1 MLLLQ
6 RLEVSGAAALLEVDP
21 PRHGDGGRYVIQKE
35 EDRLV
40 VEARVRRRVEV
51 LVSTELGHERL
62 DLLLGRLLGR
72 RRRRRRSVELRL
84 AVDRLRRK
92 QRDLARERH
101 LQQLRL
107 LSGLL
112 AQEDKERLDQ
122 CTRGCG
128 CGRHEVL
135 AAVREACLRDSQI
148 AELFGDDLALVGRRV
163 APGEEELQ
171 QLVRRSRPLDAL
183 QLGQPFAVGLE
194 LNLADGKLLAGQLA
208 ACRRSLNIHN
218 ALRR

>member
-6 RLEVSGAAALLEVDP
+6 RLEVSGAAALLEVSP
-21 PRHGDGGRYVIQKE
+21 PRQGDGSRCVIQKE

-40 VEARVRRRVEV
+40 AEARVRRGVEV
-51 LVSTELGHERL
+51 VVSTELGHERL
-62 DLLLGRLLGR
+62 DLLLGRLLGGR
-72 RRRRRRSVELRL
+72 RRRRRRSAELRL

-112 AQEDKERLDQ
+112 AQEDEEGLDQ

-128 CGRHEVL
+128 
-135 AAVREACLRDSQI
+135 
-148 AELFGDDLALVGRRV
+148 
-163 APGEEELQ
+163 
-171 QLVRRSRPLDAL
+171 
-183 QLGQPFAVGLE
+183 
-194 LNLADGKLLAGQLA
+194 
-208 ACRRSLNIHN
+208 
-218 ALRR
+218 

>member
-21 PRHGDGGRYVIQKE
+21 PRHGDGGRHVIQKE

-62 DLLLGRLLGR
+62 DLLLGWLLGR
-72 RRRRRRSVELRL
+72 RRRRRRSAEVRL

-92 QRDLARERH
+92 QRDLARERV
-101 LQQLRL
+101 QQQHRL
-107 LSGLL
+107 ISGLL

-128 CGRHEVL
+128 
-135 AAVREACLRDSQI
+135 
-148 AELFGDDLALVGRRV
+148 
-163 APGEEELQ
+163 
-171 QLVRRSRPLDAL
+171 
-183 QLGQPFAVGLE
+183 
-194 LNLADGKLLAGQLA
+194 
-208 ACRRSLNIHN
+208 
-218 ALRR
+218 